1 MKKLFWKSILLI
13 AKGSA
18 IVRLI
23 FNQQNIIKLVSS
35 SRMIH
40 QVVKE
45 VKNL

>member
-1 MKKLFWKSILLI
+1 MKKPCLTSILPI

-18 IVRLI
+18 IVKLI
-23 FNQQNIIKLVSS
+23 FNQLNIIKLVSS